1 MIVRVIQVVYNV
13 TSKMFLVVVRK
24 TIDARGS
31 SPIIIVSAINITI
44 NDSFII
50 SNNVKLYII

>member
-13 TSKMFLVVVRK
+13 TSKMFFVVVRK